1 MKVTIFKVRLDSA
14 HLIADQNLL
23 NQFIET
29 VRFIKS
35 DTHFVETDS
44 SYWSVIIH
52 YEIKNEV
59 TADLKTE
66 VQTQESDLDAEQLDI
81 LQQLK
86 VWRTDKAS
94 KWKIPSYMICH
105 NSELIDIV
113 LKRPDTIEEFKMI
126 KEFGAKKS
134 ENHAEDIL
142 AVLNAL

>member
-1 MKVTIFKVRLDSA
+1 MKVTIFTVRLDSE

-29 VRFIKS
+29 VQFIKS

-52 YEIKNEV
+52 YEMKNEV
-59 TADLKTE
+59 KLDIKTE
-66 VQTQESDLDAEQLDI
+66 VQVQESDLDAEQLDI
-81 LQQLK
+81 LQHLK
-86 VWRTDKAS
+86 AWRTDKAS

-113 LKRPDTIEEFKMI
+113 LKRPDTIQEFKVI
-126 KEFGAKKS
+126 KGFGGKKA

-142 AVLNAL
+142 TVLNAL

>member
-1 MKVTIFKVRLDSA
+1 MKVTIFTVRLDSE
-14 HLIADQNLL
+14 HLITDQNHL

-59 TADLKTE
+59 ITDLKTE
-66 VQTQESDLDAEQLDI
+66 VQVQESDLDSEQLEL
-81 LQQLK
+81 LQHLK
-86 VWRTDKAS
+86 VWRMDKAT

-105 NSELIDIV
+105 NSELINIV
-113 LKRPDTIEEFKMI
+113 LKRPDTIEEFKTI
-126 KEFGAKKS
+126 KGFGAKKS

-142 AVLNAL
+142 AVLNAI